1 MLKKRDQPSIYNNK
15 VMLTRKAYNLLLVHK
30 MEDKCGGGKKMA
42 YKYSKGWFILKL
54 KEWGITHH
62 PVKRNKLELNKTYEL
77 RNLYNELCKS
87 RGRDK

>member
-1 MLKKRDQPSIYNNK
+1 
-15 VMLTRKAYNLLLVHK
+15 
-30 MEDKCGGGKKMA
+30 MA